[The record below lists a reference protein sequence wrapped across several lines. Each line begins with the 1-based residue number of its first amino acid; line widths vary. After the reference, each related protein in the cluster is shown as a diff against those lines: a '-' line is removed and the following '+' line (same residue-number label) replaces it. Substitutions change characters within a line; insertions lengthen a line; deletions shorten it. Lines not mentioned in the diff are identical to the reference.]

1 VLWGVT
7 TVEVRVTPGWLR
19 LREPADAA
27 ARSLDL
33 ALAAVRAQTGS
44 GTTIVHD
51 LGCGS
56 GSMGRWLAPHL
67 TGPQYW
73 VLHDRD
79 LDLLLVAA
87 DDPPRCADGSAVTVE
102 TRRGDL
108 TRLGPDDL
116 AGASLITASALLD
129 MLTTPELQRFA
140 RSCVAAA
147 VPTLVTLSVT
157 GRVRLTPSDP
167 LDTALGRA
175 FNQHQR
181 RTVGGRTLL
190 GPVAVGAAVDIFGE
204 LGARVEVR
212 PSPWRLG
219 ADCPSLTRD
228 WLAGWVGAAV
238 EQRPELTAAAPAY
251 LARRLDE
258 IEHGG
263 LAVTVQHLDL
273 LALPP
278 RSRR

>member
-1 VLWGVT
+1 
-7 TVEVRVTPGWLR
+7 VRPFLPYG
-19 LREPADAA
+19 
-27 ARSLDL
+27 DL
-33 ALAAVRAQTGS
+33 L
-44 GTTIVHD
+44 VHD
-51 LGCGS
+51 LGSGT
-56 GSMGRWLAPHL
+56 GSMTRWLAPQLPGHQ
-67 TGPQYW
+67 TW

-79 LDLLLVAA
+79 AELLERTQRDHPCRAA
-87 DDPPRCADGSAVTVE
+87 DGASVDLRLRCDDV
-102 TRRGDL
+102 
-108 TRLGPDDL
+108 TRLGAADL
-116 AGASLITASALLD
+116 SGVDLITASALLD

-147 VPTLVTLSVT
+147 VPALVTLSVT

-167 LDTALGRA
+167 LDEVLGNA

>member
-1 VLWGVT
+1 MT
-7 TVEVRVTPGWLR
+7 AVEVRVSSQWLR

-33 ALAAVRAQTGS
+33 AREAAAARAGTGP
-44 GTTIVHD
+44 TVVHD

-56 GSMGRWLAPHL
+56 GSMGRWLAPL
-67 TGPQYW
+67 LDGPQHW

-79 LDLLLVAA
+79 PDLLAVAA
-87 DDPPRCADGSAVTVE
+87 TEPPRAAGGLPVPVE
-102 TRRGDL
+102 TRRDDL
-108 TRLGPDDL
+108 TRLGPGDL

-129 MLTTPELQRFA
+129 MLTAPELQRFA

-167 LDTALGRA
+167 LDAALGSA
-175 FNQHQR
+175 FNRHQR

-190 GPVAVGAAVDIFGE
+190 GPVAARTAVDVFGE
-204 LGARVEVR
+204 LGSRVEVR
-212 PSPWRLG
+212 PSPWRLDAG
-219 ADCPSLTRD
+219 CPSLTRD

-238 EQRPELTAAAPAY
+238 EQRPELAPAAPAY

-263 LAVTVQHLDL
+263 LTVTVQHLDL

-278 RSRR
+278 RSRA